1 LGVREVRVGVRA
13 AGVNF
18 RDVLLGLGMYPGV
31 GVIGGEAAG
40 VVLEVGVGVSG
51 FGVGDR
57 VMGLFSG
64 AFGPEAVADER
75 MLVRV
80 PVGLSFVEAASVPV
94 AFATAFYALRD
105 LGGLGVGDRVLVH
118 AAAGGVGMAA
128 VQLARYWGAEVFG
141 TASVGKWGVLRGLG
155 LADDHIGSSRD
166 VSFAERFPVGMDVV
180 LNSLSGGFVDA
191 SLGLLGVGGRFVEM
205 GKTDVREGVVLP
217 AGGSYRAFDLAE
229 AGADR
234 IGEILGEVA
243 DLVERGVV
251 GPLPVRVFDVRRV
264 SEALRFVS
272 QARHVGKVVLS
283 VPRVVDRAVT
293 VVVTGA
299 TGTLGRVVA
308 RHLAGLGV
316 AHLLLLSRGGAGVEG
331 VGELCEEL
339 AGLGAVVTVRA
350 CDVADRGQLARVLA
364 EVPDEWPLGGV
375 VHAAGVLD
383 DAVVESLTVGQVE
396 AVLRAKVD
404 AAVNLDVLTRGA
416 DLSMFVL
423 YSSVAGVLGAA
434 GQANYAAA
442 NTFLDALAVDR
453 RLRGLPATSLAWGF
467 WDERSGMTGH
477 LDDADLRR
485 MARGGISGLTRD
497 HALALLD

>member
-1 LGVREVRVGVRA
+1 ALGVREVRVGVRA

-243 DLVERGVV
+243 
-251 GPLPVRVFDVRRV
+251 
-264 SEALRFVS
+264 
-272 QARHVGKVVLS
+272 
-283 VPRVVDRAVT
+283 
-293 VVVTGA
+293 
-299 TGTLGRVVA
+299 
-308 RHLAGLGV
+308 
-316 AHLLLLSRGGAGVEG
+316 
-331 VGELCEEL
+331 
-339 AGLGAVVTVRA
+339 
-350 CDVADRGQLARVLA
+350 
-364 EVPDEWPLGGV
+364 
-375 VHAAGVLD
+375 
-383 DAVVESLTVGQVE
+383 
-396 AVLRAKVD
+396 
-404 AAVNLDVLTRGA
+404 
-416 DLSMFVL
+416 
-423 YSSVAGVLGAA
+423 
-434 GQANYAAA
+434 
-442 NTFLDALAVDR
+442 
-453 RLRGLPATSLAWGF
+453 
-467 WDERSGMTGH
+467 
-477 LDDADLRR
+477 
-485 MARGGISGLTRD
+485 
-497 HALALLD
+497 